1 MLLQRNTVLV
11 IFLFLWMY
19 HLGKQ
24 YIIRSS
30 CPEVF
35 YENVVLKNFAK
46 FTGEYLH
53 QSLFLIRLA
62 CMFWHRC
69 FPMNFAKFLRILL
82 FTEDLLVTTF
92 VLWHM
97 CHKIHHIK
105 SYSYQ
110 TTSLIL
116 MNKMPRFISSECSF
130 RPQMLHFLVAL
141 LIIVVIMRKYCS
153 ILKIQFCHLHWKS
166 RIISNI
172 DIWLSDKTCLS
183 AKMIFFSLILCDI
196 FVFACL
202 IRGQ

>member
-11 IFLFLWMY
+11 IFLFLSMY
-19 HLGKQ
+19 RLGKQ

-30 CPEVF
+30 CLEVF

-82 FTEDLLVTTF
+82 FTEDLLVTAF

-116 MNKMPRFISSECSF
+116 MNKMPRLISSECSF
-130 RPQMLHFLVAL
+130 RSQMLHFLVAL
-141 LIIVVIMRKYCS
+141 LIIVVIMMKYFKNS
-153 ILKIQFCHLHWKS
+153 ILSFTWHWKN

-183 AKMIFFSLILCDI
+183 AKMIFSLLYYVTYLCLP
-196 FVFACL
+196 V
-202 IRGQ
+202 